1 MGETLKRKAYP
12 GRGIGGLIVRLWF
25 VLPAFFLASPL
36 LADTVTQVYQTV
48 PDFPEMI
55 WHYRHWLAG
64 LVLFLLICLLLGLY
78 LFSLQLRRGIQK
90 RTAELGKVTSE
101 YKDILDHMQ
110 DAYYRTNIEGEI
122 IWVSLASERQL
133 GYQRE
138 MLIGM
143 KLGDL
148 YFEKDGRERLLEALD
163 ENHGDL
169 QNYEVCLKHRDG
181 SRVWAE
187 VNTQHYF
194 DKQGNVAGVEGN
206 VRNINERKKAEQ
218 ESAEL
223 TGQLQQAQ
231 KMESIG
237 VLAGGIAHD
246 FNNLLVG
253 VMGNAELA
261 MLDVP
266 LHSETHHYLQQI
278 FRASCRGADLVGQML
293 AYSGQG
299 RFAMG
304 EQNIN
309 ILILDVSELLGA
321 AIGKQVQLEQ
331 KLMENLPFVYGD
343 KNQLTQLIM
352 NLMTNASDALAGKPG
367 EIGLRTGVWHLSDD
381 DFPTM
386 YMATDLK
393 EGDYVFVE
401 VTDTGCG
408 MDEETQAR
416 IFDPFFT
423 TKESGTGLGLA
434 ALLGIVRGHHGTLSL
449 KSRPGHG
456 SCFTVYIPVLLSD
469 RATHKMEQTG
479 GFEEAGFTRATVLVI
494 DDEASV
500 RHVATGFLE
509 REGIQ
514 VLTAND
520 GEEGIDVFR
529 RHAHEIALVILDLT
543 MPKIDGE
550 EAFHAIQA
558 IRFDIPILLTSG
570 FSETEAVNRLSL
582 YDLAGFIRKPYTRD
596 TFIGEIRRHLPE

>member
-1 MGETLKRKAYP
+1 MDEILKRKACS
-12 GRGIGGLIVRLWF
+12 GRSTGYRITGVRFILP
-25 VLPAFFLASPL
+25 VLFLASPA
-36 LADTVTQVYQTV
+36 LADTVTQLHQTT
-48 PDFPEMI
+48 PDFSEVI
-55 WHYRHWLAG
+55 WHYRHWLGG
-64 LVLFLLICLLLGLY
+64 LGAFLLICLLLGSY

-90 RTAELGKVTSE
+90 RTAELEKVTSE

-110 DAYYRTNIEGEI
+110 DAYYRTNIEGEL

-133 GYQRE
+133 GYRRE
-138 MLIGM
+138 TLIGM
-143 KLGDL
+143 QLGDL
-148 YFEKDGRERLLEALD
+148 YYEKDGREKLIEALD
-163 ENHGDL
+163 ANHGDL
-169 QNYEVCLKHRDG
+169 QNYEVCLRHRDG

-187 VNTQHYF
+187 VNSQYYF
-194 DKQGNVAGVEGN
+194 DEQGNIAGVEGN
-206 VRNINERKKAEQ
+206 VRSINERKKAEQ

-223 TGQLQQAQ
+223 IGQLQQAQ

-266 LHSETHHYLQQI
+266 QHSEIHRYLQQI
-278 FRASCRGADLVGQML
+278 FKASRRGAELVGQML

-299 RFAMG
+299 RFTMG

-309 ILILDVSELLGA
+309 ELILDVSELLGT
-321 AIGKQVQLEQ
+321 AIGKQIQLEQ
-331 KLMENLPFVYGD
+331 ELMDNLPCIYGD
-343 KNQLTQLIM
+343 KNQLTQLLM
-352 NLMTNASDALAGKPG
+352 NLMTNASEALAGKPG
-367 EIGLRTGVWHLSDD
+367 KIGLHTGVRHLSAD
-381 DFPTM
+381 DFSTM

-449 KSRPGHG
+449 KSRLGHG
-456 SCFTVYIPVLLSD
+456 SCFTVYMPVLLTA
-469 RATHKMEQTG
+469 RETLKMEQMG
-479 GFEEAGFTRATVLVI
+479 GFEVAGLTKATVLVV

-500 RHVATGFLE
+500 RHVVTGFLE
-509 REGIQ
+509 REGMQ

-520 GEEGIDVFR
+520 GEEGIDIFR
-529 RHAHEIALVILDLT
+529 RHVHEIALVILDLT
-543 MPKIDGE
+543 MPKMDGE

-558 IRFDIPILLTSG
+558 IRSDIPILLTSG
-570 FSETEAVNRLSL
+570 FSETEAVSRLSL

>member
-1 MGETLKRKAYP
+1 MDKALKRKVCPWGTGCRIA
-12 GRGIGGLIVRLWF
+12 GAWF
-25 VLPAFFLASPL
+25 VLPAFFLAGPV
-36 LADTVTQVYQTV
+36 LADTVAQLHQTT
-48 PDFPEMI
+48 PDFSEVV
-55 WHYRHWLAG
+55 WYYRHWLAG
-64 LVLFLLICLLLGLY
+64 LGAFLLICLLSGLY

-110 DAYYRTNIEGEI
+110 DAYYRTNIEGEL
-122 IWVSLASERQL
+122 IWISLASERQL

-143 KLGDL
+143 QLGEL
-148 YFEKDGRERLLEALD
+148 YYEKDGRERLLEALD
-163 ENHGDL
+163 ANHGDL
-169 QNYEVCLKHRDG
+169 QNYEVCLRHRDG

-187 VNTQHYF
+187 VNSQYYF
-194 DKQGNVAGVEGN
+194 DEQGNMIGVEGN

-266 LHSETHHYLQQI
+266 QHSEMHRYLQQI
-278 FRASCRGADLVGQML
+278 FKASFRGADLVGQML

-309 ILILDVSELLGA
+309 ALILDVSELLGA
-321 AIGKQVQLEQ
+321 AIGKQIQLEQ
-331 KLMENLPFVYGD
+331 GLMGNLPCVYGD

-352 NLMTNASDALAGKPG
+352 NLMTNASEALDGKPG
-367 EIGLRTGVWHLSDD
+367 KIGLHTGVQHLSVN
-381 DFPTM
+381 DFSTM

-393 EGDYVFVE
+393 EGDYVFIE
-401 VTDTGCG
+401 ITDTGCG

-449 KSRPGHG
+449 KSRQGHG
-456 SCFTVYIPVLLSD
+456 SCFTVYIPVLLST
-469 RATHKMEQTG
+469 RATHKMEQIG
-479 GFEEAGFTRATVLVI
+479 RFTKATVLVV
-494 DDEASV
+494 DDETSV
-500 RHVATGFLE
+500 RHVVKGFLE
-509 REGIQ
+509 REGMQ

-520 GEEGIDVFR
+520 GEEGIDMFR
-529 RHAHEIALVILDLT
+529 RHVHEIALVILDLT
-543 MPKIDGE
+543 MPKMDGE
-550 EAFHAIQA
+550 QAFHAIQA
-558 IRFDIPILLTSG
+558 IRSDIPILLTSG
-570 FSETEAVNRLSL
+570 FSETEAVSRLSL
-582 YDLAGFIRKPYTRD
+582 YNLAGFIRKPYTRD